1 MSLFRYGVAYR
12 VIGCFSCAFGSYFRD
27 RTSYKNL
34 LKRKNL
40 VFFKKNLDFYSP
52 ESKKNDVHF
61 TLAWNALRGP
71 TAVRMTSSS
80 VFRDGYSFD
89 FDRLLGAIAI
99 RADDVVVVEQESF
112 ADERRVAFVARETAA
127 VPVTTFER
135 HVTSAFRAET

>member
-1 MSLFRYGVAYR
+1 M
-12 VIGCFSCAFGSYFRD
+12 
-27 RTSYKNL
+27 
-34 LKRKNL
+34 
-40 VFFKKNLDFYSP
+40 
-52 ESKKNDVHF
+52 
-61 TLAWNALRGP
+61 RGP